1 MSTLKNKSK
10 SELIEII
17 ESLEMQFQE
26 FKSNEDI
33 LLGSEE
39 KFTKTFNSSPSS
51 MIISE
56 IETGNIIDANKSF
69 ANMIMY
75 SREEL
80 IGKNVLELNLWA
92 NPKDREK
99 YIKKMRDDKGVSNL
113 EIELR
118 TKSGDIIA
126 TLISGEILTIKD
138 KPYLLTSGTD
148 ITERKK
154 TEDALR
160 ESENHYRT
168 LVRQTPAVLWTSDQ
182 NGQTTFISSNVEK
195 VYGYTPEEIIKS
207 GDRLWFGRI
216 HSEDLASVK
225 AAYAMLMKSGEPY
238 DIEYRIQRQD
248 GDWIW
253 LHDRA
258 TCNYEVAGT
267 WRADGVFFD
276 ITDRKLAEDALKE
289 QSYLN
294 QQILETTLDGYI
306 LGDSDGKIIDVNPAY
321 CDMIGYTW
329 EELLG
334 MNIREVEVKIPRE
347 DVDRRTQQMIRR
359 GGDRFETQ
367 HKHKDGHILEL
378 DTSTSIMY
386 IDEAPLVAAFM
397 RDITK
402 RKKAEDALKTS
413 EDRLR
418 LTTTQ
423 VPAVLWTTD
432 TDLRFTS
439 STGAGLKVLGLKTDQ
454 VVGMTMSEYLQTDD
468 PENVVVKAHYQA
480 LKGRLATYEFEW
492 EGRVFDSY
500 VKPLQNQEGKT
511 IGIIGFSLDIT
522 ERKRVG
528 EALKESE
535 EKFRKMF
542 NESPIGI
549 ELYKAD
555 GMQLTANKA
564 SLKMFGIPDESEIYG
579 FNIFD
584 GSSLDV
590 EKKEK
595 LRRGETVEFQSA
607 FDFEKVKELQQYK
620 TDRIGI
626 AYFDYI
632 ITPLLDTEKQTTQ
645 GYLLQVQDITG
656 RKKVDEALR
665 NSEKKFREMA
675 DLSPLI
681 VYEIDINRKLT
692 FFNKRASSVFGFSEH
707 DLMSNFNAL
716 DRVIPEDRDR
726 ARENMKKIM
735 NGKPVRNTEY
745 TLIKKD
751 GSTFPVL
758 IYSNPVMKDN
768 KPVGLRGIIIDM
780 TERKLA
786 ENKIKE
792 SQQRLSSHL
801 NNTPLGSIFWDINF
815 KVIEWNSSAE
825 QIFGYSKEEA
835 LGKHPYKLIVP
846 KEIRGQIDDIFNHL
860 LTQTGGSRSINENVT
875 KDGKRILCDWYNVA
889 ITDLDGKVTGV
900 ASLVDDITEQ
910 KKTERKL
917 KESRNQ
923 LRSLAERLQ
932 LIREEER
939 ATVAREIHDD
949 LGQTLTALKM
959 DISWMKKNSG
969 MTDEMRASKL
979 DVMLGLTDSTIQ
991 TVKRIATELRPGI
1004 LDDLGLV
1011 SAIEWQTKEFQ
1022 NRSGIKCN
1030 FEIFVDEFIVEDD
1043 ISIAVFRIF
1052 QESLTNIARH
1062 SQATKVT
1069 VTIMREDDFLLVE
1082 ISDNGVGISEEQISS
1097 SKSLGLI
1104 GMSERVSVFRG
1115 KLTISR
1121 AAEGGTAVRVYIPIE
1136 KA

>member
-1 MSTLKNKSK
+1 MTTLKNKSK
-10 SELIEII
+10 SELIEEI
-17 ESLEMQFQE
+17 ESLKNQVQNFEGIKRE
-26 FKSNEDI
+26 STHAANE
-33 LLGSEE
+33 LRESEE
-39 KFTKTFNSSPSS
+39 KFSKSFFDNPTP
-51 MIISE
+51 MIIMNVKTGDRIDVNDSYVKMSGYDRNE
-56 IETGNIIDANKSF
+56 LLEGNINKKNLAFSQKRLKEIIRKTIKKGYVSNEYF
-69 ANMIMY
+69 QFVNKAGEIITTLLSGTKLNIGDGNKIVY
-75 SREEL
+75 SCLDVTEREETKRKL
-80 IGKNVLELNLWA
+80 KESE
-92 NPKDREK
+92 EK
-99 YIKKMRDDKGVSNL
+99 YRELVEQSPTAIQIMTPDGWTIQVNSAFMKLWGYSDEALQKIYEKYNILQDEQARKLGVMPLIEKAFAGEVVFIPLL
-113 EIELR
+113 EYSPLETMETLGFTKIEGRNRWIQPRLFPV
-118 TKSGDIIA
+118 KNKD
-126 TLISGEILTIKD
+126 GEIINLV
-138 KPYLLTSGTD
+138 LMMED
-148 ITERKK
+148 ITE
-154 TEDALR
+154 
-160 ESENHYRT
+160 
-168 LVRQTPAVLWTSDQ
+168 
-182 NGQTTFISSNVEK
+182 
-195 VYGYTPEEIIKS
+195 
-207 GDRLWFGRI
+207 
-216 HSEDLASVK
+216 
-225 AAYAMLMKSGEPY
+225 
-238 DIEYRIQRQD
+238 
-248 GDWIW
+248 
-253 LHDRA
+253 
-258 TCNYEVAGT
+258 
-267 WRADGVFFD
+267 
-276 ITDRKLAEDALKE
+276 RKLAEDALKE

-334 MNIREVEVKIPRE
+334 MNIREVEAKIPPE
-347 DVDRRTQQMIRR
+347 EVDRRIQQMIRR

-439 STGAGLKVLGLKTDQ
+439 STGAGLKVLRLKTDQ

-528 EALKESE
+528 EALKKSE

-595 LRRGETVEFQSA
+595 LRRGETVEYQTA
-607 FDFEKVKELQQYK
+607 FDFEKVKELQQFK

-632 ITPLLDTEKQTTQ
+632 ITPLLDTEKQTIQ

-801 NNTPLGSIFWDINF
+801 NNTPLGSIFWNINF

-825 QIFGYSKEEA
+825 QIFGYRKK
-835 LGKHPYKLIVP
+835 KHW
-846 KEIRGQIDDIFNHL
+846 
-860 LTQTGGSRSINENVT
+860 EN
-875 KDGKRILCDWYNVA
+875 
-889 ITDLDGKVTGV
+889 
-900 ASLVDDITEQ
+900 
-910 KKTERKL
+910 
-917 KESRNQ
+917 
-923 LRSLAERLQ
+923 
-932 LIREEER
+932 
-939 ATVAREIHDD
+939 IH
-949 LGQTLTALKM
+949 
-959 DISWMKKNSG
+959 
-969 MTDEMRASKL
+969 
-979 DVMLGLTDSTIQ
+979 
-991 TVKRIATELRPGI
+991 
-1004 LDDLGLV
+1004 
-1011 SAIEWQTKEFQ
+1011 
-1022 NRSGIKCN
+1022 
-1030 FEIFVDEFIVEDD
+1030 
-1043 ISIAVFRIF
+1043 
-1052 QESLTNIARH
+1052 TN
-1062 SQATKVT
+1062 
-1069 VTIMREDDFLLVE
+1069 
-1082 ISDNGVGISEEQISS
+1082 
-1097 SKSLGLI
+1097 
-1104 GMSERVSVFRG
+1104 
-1115 KLTISR
+1115 
-1121 AAEGGTAVRVYIPIE
+1121 
-1136 KA
+1136 